1 MQKMEDS
8 LDQGMDHLQSLQ
20 VKQGWQ
26 LSHILATKARTK
38 KTRFMPSP
46 NSIQPGSQNQVINH
60 IMKPGMPDVLHDQE
74 TDKKSTSFEVNQ
86 DMDAA
91 KGVGEGLNDDDREL
105 FIPLEHITAAHKLL
119 MWPSIKALL
128 PGEYD
133 EDYVMEFE
141 DGRGLIWVYG
151 QGEGDDTHEGVQ
163 QGQQPSMLNTS
174 SYSTPNWDEGFHPAG
189 SFSDATWKAPGK
201 KKPAAPDT
209 SVKTVEHGIE
219 ESGTF
224 TADNDTVHRL
234 HRRYMDHLHKLHPFL
249 DPKELEK
256 KIEVFIY
263 MYCPRGILRTSILNS
278 DSGSWD
284 YQQGTKRKRSKDRSL
299 PSPVGVVRPDHTF
312 QRRIKKSI
320 DNAVIL
326 LVLALGSIFEYRHC
340 PVPAPVSRDYCK
352 ERDVD
357 IIPGLAYYKYAT
369 QILGSLQGGNSLPHV
384 QAALLAGLYAG
395 QLAHPFQSHGW
406 INQASRACQVLVQ
419 PYVPHL
425 FFGKRK
431 LLTGL

>member
-249 DPKELEK
+249 DRKELEK
-256 KIEVFIY
+256 KIEMFIC
-263 MYCPRGILRTSILNS
+263 MYCPTSRNH
-278 DSGSWD
+278 
-284 YQQGTKRKRSKDRSL
+284 QQGAKRKRSKDKSL
-299 PSPVGVVRPDHTF
+299 PSPVGTVRTDRSLQP
-312 QRRIKKSI
+312 RIEKSI

-326 LVLALGSIFEYRHC
+326 LVLALGSICEYPHY
-340 PVPAPVSRDYCK
+340 PVPAPVCRDYCK
-352 ERDVD
+352 ERD
-357 IIPGLAYYKYAT
+357 IIPGVAYYKYAT
-369 QILGSLQGGNSLPHV
+369 QILGSLQGANSLPHV
-384 QAALLAGLYAG
+384 QAALLAALYAG
-395 QLAHPFQSHGW
+395 QLAHPLQSHGW
-406 INQASRACQVLVQ
+406 IKQAARACQVLVR
-419 PYVPHL
+419 PCVPRL
-425 FFGKRK
+425 FFGKQK
-431 LLTGL
+431 LLTRL